1 MRTALAFIVVT
12 LIVGLAWGQ
21 DQGFTGE
28 RHRANVG
35 KIIWAKQRIT
45 KDAQDQIPLATEFEA
60 GDPIYGRV
68 YLPKSLARLGAEEKG
83 GTCENPSSN
92 YRVKVVIDGES
103 KGAINEQWFESSEW
117 TTVQVTLSL
126 IPGDEGDRQNLGVPA
141 KWMDMVKALPDG
153 DHSVMIE
160 FWGGPTKCE
169 AKFAEGGFTLKKAG
183 AVKAAVGSLPEA
195 QMTDATLE
203 QEMIQAVKG
212 QGWTNEYAVKV
223 VIIEPEWRIIRD
235 VFNNIVRREIN
246 THVVLKKNADGSCRA
261 NDISFTQQ
269 YLGNDTY
276 GKTEFYGL
284 GLRSYPVAC
293 P

>member
-1 MRTALAFIVVT
+1 MRIAVVSMVMALV
-12 LIVGLAWGQ
+12 VGLAWAQ

-28 RHRANVG
+28 RHKANVG

-45 KDAQDQIPLATEFEA
+45 KDAQDQIPLASEFEA

-68 YLPKSLARLGAEEKG
+68 YLPKSLVRLGAEENG
-83 GTCENPSSN
+83 GTCENAGSN

-103 KGAINEQWFESSEW
+103 KGVINEQWFESSSW

-153 DHSVMIE
+153 DHVVMIE

-169 AKFAEGGFTLKKAG
+169 TKVAEGGFTLKKSG
-183 AVKAAVGSLPEA
+183 SVKAALGSLPEA
-195 QMTDATLE
+195 RMSDSGLE
-203 QEMIQAVKG
+203 EQMIQAVKG
-212 QGWTNEYAVKV
+212 QGWTNEYPVKV

-235 VFNNIVRREIN
+235 VFNTIVRREIN
-246 THVVLKKNADGSCRA
+246 THVVLKKNVDGSCRA

-269 YLGNDTY
+269 YLGDGKY